1 MNENTKLISEVY
13 YRELQSVLLSGDPVA
28 ITHTRGRYIRALT
41 NDIKITDNE
50 QLKNNLIEELSM
62 QRHLHQQ
69 QLNTRLATAKSSPN
83 NTLSQVTNEFAIKIN
98 KIANNISQVASSR
111 NGFEG
116 VQNSF
121 RLIGNIT
128 STVFTVAKLPIVASL
143 RLTGVV
149 LPVVASIAVQPI
161 QIPAYLFSKIINPDA
176 PYNGHN
182 ITEFGHEFG
191 RIIGNGLNVTA
202 DIVRRI

>member
-1 MNENTKLISEVY
+1 MNENPKLISEVY
-13 YRELQSVLLSGDPVA
+13 YRELQSVLSLGDPVA
-28 ITHTRGRYIRALT
+28 ITHMRGRYIRALT
-41 NDIKITDNE
+41 NDIKITDDE
-50 QLKNNLIEELSM
+50 QLKNSLIEELSM
-62 QRHLHQQ
+62 QRILHQQ
-69 QLNTRLATAKSSPN
+69 QLNTRLAVAKNSSN
-83 NTLSQVTNEFAIKIN
+83 NVLLQLTNEFAIKIR
-98 KIANNISQVASSR
+98 KIANNIRQVASSK

-143 RLTGVV
+143 RLTSTA

-161 QIPAYLFSKIINPDA
+161 QIPVYLFSKIINPDA

-182 ITEFGHEFG
+182 VTEFGHEFG
-191 RIIGNGLNVTA
+191 RIVGNVLNATA